1 MGSEKYKKVI
11 DALRKSGPELDSSAE
26 IEQNVLNILMKRKQ
40 TPAPLLHF
48 FEMLFGWVYIGWVRR
63 SLIGASFLLVGL
75 FIGQQ
80 NNIQRQL
87 DYLRRDVSRITAYD
101 PTDALEK
108 KMIVYK
114 LSVSHQDKPGAV
126 IIPEDQLNQLLDSI
140 NDLKIKYRDIMDI
153 INDDPR
159 LRKII
164 QKKTSRNIRTK
175 IKL

>member
-1 MGSEKYKKVI
+1 MGREKYEKVI
-11 DALRKSGPELDSSAE
+11 DALRKSGPKLDSSTE
-26 IEQNVLNILMKRKQ
+26 IEQNVLSILMKKQQ
-40 TPAPLLHF
+40 TPAPMFHF
-48 FEMLFGWVYIGWVRR
+48 FEIIFGWVYIGWVRR
-63 SLIGASFLLVGL
+63 CLIGASFLLVGL
-75 FIGQQ
+75 FVGQQ

-108 KMIVYK
+108 KMMVYK
-114 LSVSHQDKPGAV
+114 LSGSHQEKPGAV
-126 IIPEDQLNQLLDSI
+126 IIPEEQLNKLLDSI
-140 NDLKIKYRDIMDI
+140 NDLKIKYTDIMDI